1 MDLESATQELYGLAP
16 TQFTA
21 ARDAKASEARQTGSS
36 ELAASLKKLRKPSVG
51 AWLANLLV
59 LGQSKDIERLIELGA
74 ELRSPKRKLEGEEIR
89 RVSKEKGD
97 VVSKLV
103 REARSRA
110 SRTDQSVSA
119 AAIQELEGTL
129 EAAFADPEAA
139 ESLRGGRLSRG
150 LHYSGLGFTA
160 QTRSGSPLRRKG
172 PASGRSSGSEDDQIA
187 ATRNLAKAN
196 REAVEADAHL
206 RRARQAVAEAAHE
219 LMRLKS
225 VEAEAVQRA
234 KEARAQASTAGKK
247 INRRR

>member
-110 SRTDQSVSA
+110 LRTDQSVSA

-160 QTRSGSPLRRKG
+160 QTGSGSPSRRKG
-172 PASGRSSGSEDDQIA
+172 PASGRSSGSEDDQITA
-187 ATRNLAKAN
+187 KRNLAKAN
-196 REAVEADAHL
+196 R
-206 RRARQAVAEAAHE
+206 
-219 LMRLKS
+219 
-225 VEAEAVQRA
+225 
-234 KEARAQASTAGKK
+234 
-247 INRRR
+247 